1 MQLLDNE
8 DRRLSDPEEIRKTE
22 GVQAYLQA
30 LASRPVQLPTYWTVH
45 HTAAGAKDSHD
56 SKPHSILLSV
66 FR

>member
-30 LASRPVQLPTYWTVH
+30 LASRLVQLPTYWTVH
-45 HTAAGAKDSHD
+45 HTAADAKDSRD
-56 SKPHSILLSV
+56 SKPHLSYRAL